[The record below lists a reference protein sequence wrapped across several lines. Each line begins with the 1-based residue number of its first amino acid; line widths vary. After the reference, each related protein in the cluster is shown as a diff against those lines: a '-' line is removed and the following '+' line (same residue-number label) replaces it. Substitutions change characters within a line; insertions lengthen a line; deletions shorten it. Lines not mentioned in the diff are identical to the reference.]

1 MKPVIAIIFSVI
13 TLNCQAQNATE
24 IVRKMDDKMRG
35 KSSQAELTIKT
46 IRPNWSREML
56 VKTWMKEGH
65 YAMILIQAPTKE
77 KGIVYLKRKKEVW
90 NWIPALERSIKL
102 PPSMMTNSWMGTD
115 FTNDDLVKESSAVDD
130 YDHRIIKD
138 TMIDKRD
145 CYLIEFLPKPNT
157 AVVWGKILVAIDK
170 KDFIE
175 MYSEFYDEEGKLIN
189 VMIAHNIRMMDGRLI
204 PTHIE
209 MIPVDKK
216 GQKTE
221 LFYRTILF
229 NQNIEESFFRQERM
243 KQLN

>member
-229 NQNIEESFFRQERM
+229 NQNIEESFFTLERM